1 MIVTVVNVVVKPEN
15 IEQFIEATIENHQN
29 SIKEKGNLR
38 FDFLQHRDN
47 PSAFTLYE
55 AYESDE
61 VAAAHKKTAH
71 YLKWRDAVKSWMAKP
86 REGIAHNVLAPLRK
100 SAWNRRLFSV
110 P

>member
-1 MIVTVVNVVVKPEN
+1 MIVTVVNVVVKQEN

-61 VAAAHKKTAH
+61 VAAAHKKN
-71 YLKWRDAVKSWMAKP
+71 S
-86 REGIAHNVLAPLRK
+86 
-100 SAWNRRLFSV
+100 SLFKV
-110 P
+110 A

>member
-38 FDFLQHRDN
+38 FDFLQYRDN

-71 YLKWRDAVKSWMAKP
+71 YLKWRDAVESWMAKP
-86 REGIAHNVLAPLRK
+86 REGIAPNVLAPLGK
-100 SAWNRRLFSV
+100 SAWNR
-110 P
+110 